1 MKNSAKVATK
11 QILAAK
17 EEKLVT
23 LAAVLAAVLIAI
35 WSPVSS

>member
-1 MKNSAKVATK
+1 MKNPAKVTTK

-23 LAAVLAAVLIAI
+23 LAAVLIAI